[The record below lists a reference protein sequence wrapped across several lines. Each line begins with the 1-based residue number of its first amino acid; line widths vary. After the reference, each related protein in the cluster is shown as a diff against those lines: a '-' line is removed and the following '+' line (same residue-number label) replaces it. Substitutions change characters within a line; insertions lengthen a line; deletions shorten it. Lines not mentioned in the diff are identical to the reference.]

1 MRVAVPSG
9 ASAQLTSKSGRAKLP
24 LCPVPTASECNEAGV
39 QSTRTS
45 RRNSA
50 LFSPWTIGDC
60 SLAIRRRRSASDH
73 ASPTGG
79 REPGNDSASNT
90 CCSTGKA
97 NTVFRFSRI
106 AGICRF
112 YFAQARPASRSAS
125 STWAQIRFW
134 ASIPS
139 SRRDAMSIV
148 LTFSN
153 GFAPAGRND
162 RPESCS
168 GPAARPAEPSAPLGR
183 RTRGGRYPINMAS
196 LRDGRARSLPPP
208 QTVKI

>member
-1 MRVAVPSG
+1 MDHRRLFIGDSPQAQRLRHVLLDGGMILDLTVSVRPPRGSKTPRPSAVRPGRLRSGVPAVPLRPFPPPPITPHRLAAG
-9 ASAQLTSKSGRAKLP
+9 NPATTRPATPAAPRATP
-24 LCPVPTASECNEAGV
+24 AP
-39 QSTRTS
+39 
-45 RRNSA
+45 
-50 LFSPWTIGDC
+50 F
-60 SLAIRRRRSASDH
+60 
-73 ASPTGG
+73 
-79 REPGNDSASNT
+79 
-90 CCSTGKA
+90 
-97 NTVFRFSRI
+97 FRFSRI

-112 YFAQARPASRSAS
+112 YFTQARPASRSAS

-162 RPESCS
+162 RPVSCS
-168 GPAARPAEPSAPLGR
+168 GPTARPAEPSAPLGR
-183 RTRGGRYPINMAS
+183 RTRDGRYPINMAS